1 MLETGISTVTRI
13 QGLAGV
19 DTARAQSVL
28 SDRDDDGQW
37 TRCIL
42 YCNSCSS
49 RVDTSRSIYTTIR
62 VPSKIYEQS
71 CE

>member
-28 SDRDDDGQW
+28 SDRDGDG
-37 TRCIL
+37 
-42 YCNSCSS
+42 
-49 RVDTSRSIYTTIR
+49 
-62 VPSKIYEQS
+62 
-71 CE
+71 